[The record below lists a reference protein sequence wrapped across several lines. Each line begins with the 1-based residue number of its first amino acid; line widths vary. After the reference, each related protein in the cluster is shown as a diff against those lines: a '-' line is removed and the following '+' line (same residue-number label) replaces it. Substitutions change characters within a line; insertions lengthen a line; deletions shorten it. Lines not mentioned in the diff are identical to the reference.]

1 MTKIYHFL
9 TALILTVAALATP
22 SASAFMAAFRDGIHW
37 GFAVDATTTMAAEEM
52 AMEECEN
59 NAGNSGNCVHRPFSD
74 GFIVSNRCLAVAIQ
88 NNNPMGAVQISTT
101 VAIFTISNSNPT
113 FNTARYA
120 IEQANESDDF
130 LNDPTLPDG
139 YGYMLVDLDDRDVC
153 DNTCSGDNV
162 PPLAEDQVGGCRKVR
177 SNADCRTV
185 ATRDMHN
192 REYVDT
198 NTNGETICRE
208 ELLCEEGNRIP
219 NGSGGCTI
227 CDDDEMANMPNDEC
241 IPIVPTVRLSVSVQ
255 ISVQVSVSVQ
265 VSTMVT
271 VVENEITLTMHTIR
285 TSENIITVTATD
297 GEEFAVTTT
306 SGSAVTITAA
316 NGEIFVVNNQGSA
329 SGEPGGE
336 TPQSGGISTIEH
348 KANNEKTAVIAAGI
362 GLGVGAVAL
371 ALYYFI
377 DSPDKIIYEPSYA
390 FQNNNGNLSYSLGN
404 RWTATADNWRFYWQA
419 KQNDKFVYGSGIG
432 YNNGLLSAAINSQS
446 EKDKTDLDLQLSAN
460 KTVGLWNLGGGVNF
474 DMQLSETE
482 TESQNRMNATIRYTM
497 DKWILSANANTD
509 GKKAAARINY
519 SYRF

>member
-9 TALILTVAALATP
+9 TALILTAAALATP
-22 SASAFMAAFRDGIHW
+22 SASAYLAGATDGTYW
-37 GFAVDATTTMAAEEM
+37 GFAVDATT
-52 AMEECEN
+52 AMSAQTIAIAECEGKAGTPN
-59 NAGNSGNCVHRPFSD
+59 NCAIQNIANN
-74 GFIVSNRCLAVAIQ
+74 SNRCLAIGIQ
-88 NNNPMGAVQISTT
+88 NANPGGTVQRYTT
-101 VAIFTISNSNPT
+101 VAIFYLSRSNN
-113 FNTARYA
+113 NTARDA
-120 IEQANESDDF
+120 EEHANEVGGQ
-130 LNDPTLPDG
+130 LNFGTDGFHYTL
-139 YGYMLVDLDDRDVC
+139 LDLSTSRDVC
-153 DNTCSGDNV
+153 DATCTGNNV
-162 PPLAEDQVGGCRKVR
+162 PPQHENDVGGCEPVK
-177 SNADCRTV
+177 SNSDCETV
-185 ATRDMHN
+185 ASRDGNDNM
-192 REYVDT
+192 YVDT
-198 NTNGETICRE
+198 NTNGETICRA
-208 ELLCEEGNRIP
+208 ELACSEGNRIP

-271 VVENEITLTMHTIR
+271 VVENEITLTMNTIR

-306 SGSAVTITAA
+306 SGSAVTITASS
-316 NGEIFVVNNQGSA
+316 GEIFVVNNQGSA

-348 KANNEKTAVIAAGI
+348 KADNEKTAVIAAGI
-362 GLGVGAVAL
+362 GLGVGVVAL

-404 RWTATADNWRFYWQA
+404 RWTATTDNWRFYWQA

-446 EKDKTDLDLQLSAN
+446 EKDKTDLDVQLSAN

-474 DMQLSETE
+474 DMALSESETE
-482 TESQNRMNATIRYTM
+482 TQNRLNAKVRYKM

>member
-1 MTKIYHFL
+1 MTKICHFL
-9 TALILTVAALATP
+9 TALILTAAALATP
-22 SASAFMAAFRDGIHW
+22 SASAHLALSTDGIHW
-37 GFAVDATTTMAAEEM
+37 GFAVDATTQIAANNQARM
-52 AMEECEN
+52 ECERKAGDPN
-59 NAGNSGNCVHRPFSD
+59 NCSIHDFNSPSDNTCIALGFSNETI
-74 GFIVSNRCLAVAIQ
+74 GLTPQAN
-88 NNNPMGAVQISTT
+88 TT
-101 VAIFTISNSNPT
+101 VAVSGLSTSDTPTRIDARNSLNSIFGHLPGLNLSGIHFTVIDLA
-113 FNTARYA
+113 FN
-120 IEQANESDDF
+120 
-130 LNDPTLPDG
+130 
-139 YGYMLVDLDDRDVC
+139 RDVC
-153 DNTCSGDNV
+153 DSTCSGNTI
-162 PPLAEDQVGGCRKVR
+162 PPQFEDDVGGCEPVK
-177 SNADCRTV
+177 SNSDCETV
-185 ATRDMHN
+185 AARDMN
-192 REYVDT
+192 DNVYVDT

-208 ELLCEEGNRIP
+208 ELACSEGNRIP

-227 CDDDEMANMPNDEC
+227 CDANQMANDMNNDC
-241 IPIVPTVRLSVSVQ
+241 IPLVPVEVEVE
-255 ISVQVSVSVQ
+255 VPVEVE
-265 VSTMVT
+265 VT
-271 VVENEITLTMHTIR
+271 VTMNTETKVTVDNEITLTIHTTR

-297 GEEFAVTTT
+297 GEEFAITTT
-306 SGSAVTITAA
+306 SGSAVTITASS
-316 NGEIFVVNNQGSA
+316 GEIFVVNNQGSA

-446 EKDKTDLDLQLSAN
+446 EKDKTDLDVQLSAN

-474 DMQLSETE
+474 DMALSESETE
-482 TESQNRMNATIRYTM
+482 TQNRLNAKVRYKM